1 MKKSIFKYL
10 IPAIVLF
17 FVGSCT
23 DDFKEYNTNP
33 NLPGLSQAP
42 PDMLLTNA
50 IESLTDRVH
59 EIFLGHEMGSCWVQH
74 MAKVQYTDEDRYLFR
89 MGVVNTS
96 WASFYAANGYD
107 VFTILKIA
115 EETGQNNYKGVG
127 LVLKVYISSLLTDL
141 FGNVPYTEAW
151 RGAVADGA
159 IIKPVYDSQE
169 SIYTDMLA
177 RLDEANTL
185 LTDASDVSGDIL
197 YGGDITLWRKFA
209 NSLRLRLLLR
219 ISDRNPSLVTT
230 EMTKM
235 IDDPDTYPI
244 FESNADH
251 AALAYLGSA
260 PNNHPINEN
269 RKTRDDHRVSK
280 TLIDFIYT
288 YNAFVDWR
296 VSLYAELDGNDEYE
310 GLPNGL
316 TSSKAAAYNDNGM
329 KFTSKIGSFYT
340 QANAPGML
348 MSYAELQFILAEA
361 AHKGYIP
368 GGDADAELYYLE
380 GIWASYNQNHDYF
393 ATVLEDVWGS
403 YFLGQGWDGAQDI
416 VEFAYEH
423 YLANGAH
430 TYNGITYYGV
440 AYDPANAMEQIG
452 YERWVAGFDQGLQS
466 YIEWRR
472 LDIPALVPAE
482 DGLNSG
488 KIPIR
493 FQYPSDEYSRNS
505 ENLNSAISA
514 QGADDLNTPVWW
526 DTVVK

>member
-1 MKKSIFKYL
+1 MKKLTFKYL
-10 IPAIVLF
+10 IPGLILL

-23 DDFKEYNTNP
+23 KDFEEYNTNP

-42 PDMLLTNA
+42 ADMLLTNA

-59 EIFLGHEMGSCWVQH
+59 EIFVGHEMGSCWVQH

-89 MGVVNTS
+89 MGVVNTT
-96 WASFYAANGYD
+96 WASLYSASGYD
-107 VFTILKIA
+107 VYTILKIA
-115 EETGQNNYKGVG
+115 EANDMPNYKGVG
-127 LVLKVYISSLLTDL
+127 LVLQAYITSLLTDL

-151 RGAVADGA
+151 KGAVEDGF

-177 RLDEANTL
+177 KLDEANTL
-185 LTDASDVSGDIL
+185 LADAPDVAGDIL
-197 YGGDITLWRKFA
+197 YGGDVALWQKFA

-219 ISDRNPSLVTT
+219 MSAKNPTLVTT

-235 IDDPDTYPI
+235 VDDPDTYPI
-244 FESNADH
+244 FESNDEH
-251 AALAYLGSA
+251 AALDYLGSA

-280 TLIDFIYT
+280 TLVDLLYT
-288 YNAFVDWR
+288 NNAFVDWR
-296 VSLYAELDGNDEYE
+296 ISLYASLDGNDDYE

-316 TSSKAAAYNDNGM
+316 TSSKAAAYNDNGV
-329 KFTSKIGSFYT
+329 KFTSKIGSFYA
-340 QANAPGML
+340 QANTPGML
-348 MSYAELQFILAEA
+348 MSFAELQFILAEA
-361 AHKGYIP
+361 AHKTYIP
-368 GGDADAELYYLE
+368 GGETAAEAYYLE

-393 ATVLEDVWGS
+393 ATELDDAWGS
-403 YFLGQGWDGAQDI
+403 YFAGQGWDGDQDI

-430 TYNGITYYGV
+430 TYDKTTYYGV
-440 AYDPANAMEQIG
+440 AYDTDNAMEQIA

-466 YIEWRR
+466 FIEWRR

-488 KIPIR
+488 KIPVR

-505 ENLNSAISA
+505 ENLNTAISA
-514 QGADDLNTPVWW
+514 QGADDLNTRVWW
-526 DTVVK
+526 DVASK